1 MELRTLGLWS
11 GVGRAGAGRSG
22 RDLGQAA
29 VILEPLKSL
38 QGTAH
43 LGVFNAFT
51 YVPHDMA
58 LAILSQGWDLCC
70 TVDGSFSSLALGLV
84 TFGME
89 LWLQMAVLVLLWLRT
104 TNTPCRHW
112 KGSLYNHTGQSSS
125 PSLFSTSV
133 PPPIP
138 FMMEKPEDLA
148 ISNVGQD
155 YWWVHQL
162 LHERLL

>member
-11 GVGRAGAGRSG
+11 GEGRAGVGR
-22 RDLGQAA
+22 RDVGQAA
-29 VILEPLKSL
+29 VILEPLKSV
-38 QGTAH
+38 QGTTH
-43 LGVFNAFT
+43 LGVFNAFMH
-51 YVPHDMA
+51 VPHDTA
-58 LAILSQGWDLCC
+58 LAILSEGWDLCC

-84 TFGME
+84 TFGTE

-112 KGSLYNHTGQSSS
+112 KDSLYNHTAQSSS
-125 PSLFSTSV
+125 PSLFFTSV